1 MAKIEFKILS
11 RYASNVIKGTSY
23 NSRAGVINTL
33 LKDGT
38 ILNRAPMAM
47 EEEDSIV
54 YNHTLR
60 MREPHPDPTKQGM
73 FIYTETFSY
82 LTDEDEHNIQDKYDR
97 QKNALIRAFH
107 DFVKI
112 HDHVIVRDRNG
123 NDTNRNNLHHAF
135 ELIDVTQNIQV
146 EAEMNKQKIEA
157 GSLLTNM
164 FNSDVKSFR
173 DFCYAYGLPSIE
185 LFDDSKLFNLAMMK
199 MNDNPDFFF
208 SIYNNKQR
216 DIMTLIQIALNKNI
230 GTPELPKTALTQN
243 GETFYL
249 DGGDIVAIGMHA
261 LQEVLMTD
269 VYKRRILE
277 TLVGFN
283 VTVSKPID
291 SVVVETVDF
300 EHLRKKSIHATL
312 KGSETEAKLQKTVRA
327 KCVGLS
333 SIKDKSKYEDK
344 VVELKALFNT
354 EEFIPVHS
362 YAIQYLDDFIA
373 RNYRFEKN
381 KERVILED
389 DPTNVDNETVNN

>member
-38 ILNRAPMAM
+38 IINRAPMAM

-146 EAEMNKQKIEA
+146 EAELNKQKIEA
-157 GSLLTNM
+157 GS
-164 FNSDVKSFR
+164 
-173 DFCYAYGLPSIE
+173 Y
-185 LFDDSKLFNLAMMK
+185 
-199 MNDNPDFFF
+199 
-208 SIYNNKQR
+208 
-216 DIMTLIQIALNKNI
+216 
-230 GTPELPKTALTQN
+230 
-243 GETFYL
+243 
-249 DGGDIVAIGMHA
+249 
-261 LQEVLMTD
+261 
-269 VYKRRILE
+269 
-277 TLVGFN
+277 
-283 VTVSKPID
+283 
-291 SVVVETVDF
+291 
-300 EHLRKKSIHATL
+300 
-312 KGSETEAKLQKTVRA
+312 
-327 KCVGLS
+327 
-333 SIKDKSKYEDK
+333 
-344 VVELKALFNT
+344 
-354 EEFIPVHS
+354 
-362 YAIQYLDDFIA
+362 
-373 RNYRFEKN
+373 
-381 KERVILED
+381 
-389 DPTNVDNETVNN
+389 

>member
-11 RYASNVIKGTSY
+11 RYSSNVLKGTSY

-38 ILNRAPMAM
+38 ILNRAPMEM
-47 EEEDSIV
+47 EEADGVV

-73 FIYTETFSY
+73 FIFTETFSY
-82 LTDEDEHNIQDKYDR
+82 LTDEDERNIQDKYDK
-97 QKNALIRAFH
+97 QKNALVRAFH
-107 DFVKI
+107 DFVKL
-112 HDHVIVRDRNG
+112 HDHVIVRDRDG

-135 ELIDVTQNIQV
+135 ELIDITQNIQV
-146 EAEMNKQKIEA
+146 EAEMNKKKIEG
-157 GSLLTNM
+157 GSLLTKM
-164 FNSDVKSFR
+164 FNSDIKSFR
-173 DFCYAYGLPSIE
+173 DFCYAYGLPGID
-185 LFDDSKLFNLAMMK
+185 LFDDSKLFNMAMMK

-216 DIMTLIQIALNKNI
+216 DIITLIQIALNKNI

-261 LQEVLMTD
+261 LQEALMTD

-291 SVVVETVDF
+291 SIEVETIDF
-300 EHLRKKSIHATL
+300 KHLEKKASQVGF
-312 KGSETEAKLQKTVRA
+312 KGTETEAKLQKQVRA
-327 KCVGLS
+327 KCIGLS
-333 SIKDKSKYEDK
+333 SIKSKDKYDNKIE
-344 VVELKALFNT
+344 ELKALFNT
-354 EEFIPVHS
+354 DEFMPVVH
-362 YAIQYLDDFIA
+362 YAMQYLNEFVE
-373 RNYRFEKN
+373 RNYKFEKDSQ
-381 KERVILED
+381 RIVLED
-389 DPTNVDNETVNN
+389 DPLNVTNE

>member
-1 MAKIEFKILS
+1 MAKIEFKVLS

-23 NSRAGVINTL
+23 NSRASVINTL

-38 ILNRAPMAM
+38 ILNRAPMAI
-47 EEEDSIV
+47 EEEDSVV

-82 LTDEDEHNIQDKYDR
+82 LTEEDEHNIQDKYEK

-107 DFVKI
+107 DFLKI

-135 ELIDVTQNIQV
+135 ELIDITQNIQV
-146 EAEMNKQKIEA
+146 EAQMNKQKIEA
-157 GSLLTNM
+157 GSVLTNL
-164 FNSDVKSFR
+164 FNSDIKSFR
-173 DFCYAYGLPSIE
+173 DFCYAYGLPSID

-230 GTPELPKTALTQN
+230 GTPEMPKTALTQN

-249 DGGDIVAIGMHA
+249 DGGDILAIGMHA
-261 LQEVLMTD
+261 VQEALMTD

-277 TLVGFN
+277 TLVGYN
-283 VTVSKPID
+283 VTVAKPIE
-291 SVVVETVDF
+291 SIEVEAIDF
-300 EHLRKKSIHATL
+300 KHLEKKASQSGF
-312 KGSETEAKLQKTVRA
+312 KGSETETKLQKTVRA

-333 SIKDKSKYEDK
+333 SVKSKEKFEDK
-344 VVELKALFNT
+344 VSELKTLFNT
-354 EEFIPVHS
+354 DEFMPVYT

-373 RNYRFEKN
+373 RNYRFERN
-381 KERVILED
+381 KDRVILED
-389 DPTNVDNETVNN
+389 DPTNVDNESFNN